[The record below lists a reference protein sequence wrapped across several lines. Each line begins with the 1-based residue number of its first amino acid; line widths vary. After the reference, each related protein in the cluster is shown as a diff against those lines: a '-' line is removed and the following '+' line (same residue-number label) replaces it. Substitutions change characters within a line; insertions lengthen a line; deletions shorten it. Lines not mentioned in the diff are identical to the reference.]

1 MENIFIEFLPPWVET
16 GLQPAFYDKESGTT
30 LQQTARMYA
39 KVNEVVASVNQQNEK
54 IAEYIEKFNQLH
66 DYVYTYFDNLDVQQE
81 IDNKLDEMYA
91 NGQLDL
97 LFSKY
102 VNAYVASTNTR
113 ITELDDKVNALN
125 DLTPTVVSSTSA
137 MTDHDK
143 IYLNTGDGYWYYYN
157 GSTFVQG
164 GLYNSDATDTAI
176 KWWVNHISSD
186 ENNQLNPTTCAKGS
200 LTTSDGSFVAGG
212 NTYWVTDYIP
222 IDLTKTPIADDYWH
236 LCAILRDNELC
247 NMYKVIFYDEDKLKA
262 GAITTQNPYINLKY
276 STHPEIDDFAYFRLQ
291 FKTDNVTWDDR
302 YKIRLAVNGSAGELD
317 ISRYTAVDNVDIKA
331 KSIEATRLSEAQY
344 VNTKYTMFKNSIM
357 PFEISDFG
365 YGSIGTS
372 TGDQTYSATRL
383 NTNSIMKI
391 PAGTSIE
398 LANGWTMLA
407 FSWSD
412 AGVYGG
418 RFYNNWGSSIYFP
431 TDINVRFAFQNS
443 NIGNINDLD
452 SIKNLI
458 SNITVSKS
466 EGLFEYSGDKVVI
479 KPKYG
484 VDNTGLLTYGSY
496 AQDSAVY
503 GDTYITTSST
513 GYYKI
518 YTMNGDLLKSSTALD
533 QIATIVPHCNSV
545 CFGTEKYDED
555 DTYPLLYLNAYN
567 NAGLPKGA
575 CYVYRLLNNMTTS
588 LQQTILID
596 FVDEPI
602 WAGDGHSVRPYGNFI
617 VDTDNNKLYAYVM
630 IDSLSVT
637 RFFKFD
643 LPSLSDGATVRLEES
658 DIEEYFDI
666 PWMYYMQGAC
676 YFNNK
681 IYATCGF
688 STADCK
694 LYVVDLVDK
703 KVTSVVPMGGFVG
716 EPESAFVYK
725 DTLYISSASKFF
737 KLQF

>member
-16 GLQPAFYDKESGTT
+16 GLQPAFYDKESGTV

-137 MTDHDK
+137 MTDHEK

-176 KWWVNHISSD
+176 KWWIDHVASD
-186 ENNQLNPTTCAKGS
+186 YNNMLDPTTCAKGS

-212 NTYWVTDYIP
+212 NTYWVSDYIP
-222 IDLTKTPIADDYWH
+222 IDLTKTPIVADYWH
-236 LCAILRDNELC
+236 LCAILKDNELAS
-247 NMYKVIFYDEDKLKA
+247 MYKVIFYDEDKVKA
-262 GAITTQNPYINLKY
+262 GAITSQYPYINMKY
-276 STHPEIDDFAYFRLQ
+276 SSHPEIDTFAYFRLQ
-291 FKTDNVTWDDR
+291 FKTDTITWDDR
-302 YKIRLAVNGSAGELD
+302 YKVRLVMYGSAGELN
-317 ISRYTAVDNVDIKA
+317 ISRFTAVDNLGIKA
-331 KSIEATRLSEAQY
+331 GSIEATRLSENQY
-344 VNTKYTMFKNSIM
+344 LNTKYTMFKNSIM

-365 YGSIGTS
+365 YGSITTADGTEN
-372 TGDQTYSATRL
+372 YSATRL
-383 NTNSIMKI
+383 NTAQIMRI
-391 PAGTSIE
+391 PAGTSIV
-398 LANGWTMLA
+398 LTNDWTMLA
-407 FSWSD
+407 FTYSD
-412 AGVYGG
+412 AGAYGG
-418 RFYNNWGSSIYFP
+418 RFYSNWGDSIYFP
-431 TDINVRFAFQNS
+431 IDINVRFAFQNTTL
-443 NIGNINDLD
+443 GNVNTLD

-458 SNITVSKS
+458 SNISVTKS
-466 EGLFEYSGDKVVI
+466 AGTFTYTGEKIVL
-479 KPKYG
+479 KPAYG
-484 VDNTGLLTYGSY
+484 ASNTALKNKG
-496 AQDSAVY
+496 QDSACY
-503 GDTYITTSST
+503 GDNYITFGGS
-513 GYYKI
+513 GYYEM

-533 QIATIVPHCNSV
+533 QVATIAPHANCV
-545 CFGTEKYDED
+545 CFGTEKYDPD
-555 DTYPLLYLNAYN
+555 DNYPLLYVNAYN
-567 NAGLPKGA
+567 TAGLPQGA

-596 FVDEPI
+596 FVSDPI

-617 VDTDNNKLYAYVM
+617 IDTDSNKLYAYVM
-630 IDSLSVT
+630 IDSLNVT

-643 LPSLSDGATVRLEES
+643 LPELSDGATVHLTQA
-658 DIEEYFDI
+658 DIEDYFDI
-666 PWMYYMQGAC
+666 EWMYYMQGAC
-676 YFNNK
+676 YFNGK

-694 LYVVDLVDK
+694 LYAVDLATK
-703 KVTSVVPMGGFVG
+703 KVTSIVPMGGFVG
-716 EPESAFVYK
+716 EPESAFVYD
-725 DTLYISSASKFF
+725 DTLYVSSTTKFF